1 MVQIYTG
8 GANIGQFVVVKYTD
22 YRKRDMVKGWDSHI
36 SQEAAIM
43 MQLNELDNDGI
54 LFLREF
60 RYFPNIS
67 AHVYFTEYCPNF
79 EVEIL
84 RLTHR
89 AMKQVFS

>member
-8 GANIGQFVVVKYTD
+8 CANIRQFVVVKYTE
-22 YRKRDMVKGWDSHI
+22 YRKREMVDGWDSDI

-60 RYFPNIS
+60 RYFPNIGVH
-67 AHVYFTEYCPNF
+67 AYFTEYCPNF
-79 EVEIL
+79 DFEML

-89 AMKQVFS
+89 AMK

>member
-1 MVQIYTG
+1 MVQNYTG
-8 GANIGQFVVVKYTD
+8 HAKIGQFVVVKYTE
-22 YRKRDMVKGWDSHI
+22 YRERYMVNDWDSHI

-60 RYFPNIS
+60 RYFPNIN

-79 EVEIL
+79 DVEIL

-89 AMKQVFS
+89 AMK